1 LDCAIKNNEQLPSQ
15 WKSRATSTALI
26 HWTRRRQHEYLALP
40 IPSDQM
46 QDLVPSTAPPP
57 LPRWRMWLLPIGLG
71 ISVVLLFNLGQK
83 GTTPRDFTYTSFV
96 K

>member
-1 LDCAIKNNEQLPSQ
+1 
-15 WKSRATSTALI
+15 
-26 HWTRRRQHEYLALP
+26 
-40 IPSDQM
+40 M

-57 LPRWRMWLLPIGLG
+57 PPRWRMWLLPIGLG

-83 GTTPRDFTYTSFV
+83 GTTPRAFTYTSFV